1 MKKSVSILVT
11 LLSVAFINAQDYSD
25 KYAYY
30 INKEDLKTHLEI
42 IASDEYEGRETGRKG
57 QKMAAEYLINEFK
70 KDGLAAPE
78 GFSDYRLPFDVVEVQ
93 QGGTITTS
101 DNSYQFNKDFFH
113 LFVNTDYELDNVQ
126 TLFQGTLDSRSKY
139 VPRYSLN
146 TEDMALVFYVP
157 TGASFQD
164 MRDMYEK
171 YSSSSKAVIFVS
183 EDYAKYYK
191 YLEHYATS
199 SKMILKEEADK
210 LITCPFILTNAET
223 MNFGIEYSEKLEK
236 KWSKGKKFGAYN
248 QQIDLSLN
256 TDSEVLGT
264 ENVVAFIEGSD
275 SLLKDEVLVITAH
288 YDHIGMHD
296 GEIFN
301 GADDDGTGTVTLL
314 ELAEAFIVAKR
325 QGDGPRRSILF
336 MPVSG
341 EEKGL
346 LGSSFYS
353 NNPIYKLENTIAD
366 LNIDMIGRTDDLHK
380 DSAMYVYIIGS
391 NMISDDLHEANEKA
405 NAEHTKIN
413 LDYRY
418 NSLDDPNRFYFRSD
432 HYNFAVKGIPSIFY
446 FSGVHEDYHQA
457 TDTVDKIDFQKV
469 ETVARLVFH
478 TAWNLANADK
488 RPMPNN

>member
-1 MKKSVSILVT
+1 MRKTVSILAGLLAT
-11 LLSVAFINAQDYSD
+11 LCVNAQDFSD

-70 KDGLAAPE
+70 KDGLSAPE

-93 QGGTITTS
+93 QSGSISTGDKT
-101 DNSYQFNKDFFH
+101 YQFNKDFIH
-113 LFVNTDYELDNVQ
+113 LFVNASYELNNLQ
-126 TLFQGTLDSRSKY
+126 TLFQGTIESRKNFTSKY
-139 VPRYSLN
+139 NVN
-146 TEDMALVFYVP
+146 TADMALVFYAP
-157 TGASFQD
+157 KGSSFQD
-164 MRDMYEK
+164 MRDTYEK
-171 YSSSSKAVIFVS
+171 YSTSSKAVIFIS
-183 EDYAKYYK
+183 EEYEKFYE

-199 SKMILKEEADK
+199 SKMILKEEADQ
-210 LITCPFILTNAET
+210 LITCPMILANAET
-223 MNFGIEYSEKLEK
+223 MNFGIEYFEKMEK
-236 KWSKGKKFGAYN
+236 KWRKGKKLSTYN
-248 QQIDLSLN
+248 QQIDLKLN

-275 SLLKDEVLVITAH
+275 SILKNEVLVITAH

-296 GEIFN
+296 GEVFN

-314 ELAEAFIVAKR
+314 ELAEAFMIAKR
-325 QGDGPRRSILF
+325 QGDGPKRSILF

-346 LGSSFYS
+346 LGSSFYA
-353 NNPIYKLENTIAD
+353 NNPIFELNNTIAD

-380 DSAMYVYIIGS
+380 DSSMYVYIIGS
-391 NMISDDLHEANEKA
+391 NMISDDLHDANEKA

-418 NSLDDPNRFYFRSD
+418 NSLDDPNRFYYRSD

-446 FSGVHEDYHQA
+446 FSGVHEDYHKA
-457 TDTVDKIDFQKV
+457 TDTVEKIDFQKV

-478 TAWNLANADK
+478 TAWNLANAES